1 LLVFAPDPALGVG
14 LVDFVDPVLRVAI
27 VREQVPVVVA
37 VGPMCEPEDSV
48 EEEQVEPFAEDF
60 HKSLVFAI

>member
-1 LLVFAPDPALGVG
+1 VV
-14 LVDFVDPVLRVAI
+14 LVDFVDLVLRVAI